1 VVLLNLDDVE
11 VEKVRFLEN
20 FLENLFYSVILLN
33 LDVEVVE
40 DVLN

>member
-1 VVLLNLDDVE
+1 VILLSPDVVE
-11 VEKVRFLEN
+11 VEKVHFPEN
-20 FLENLFYSVILLN
+20 FLENLLYLVILLN